1 MFRKLITCGG
11 VDTNDSAMVI
21 IKRGHKRSCSYA
33 PIHNSYENSC
43 NDLGEICRGDE
54 LGGSQ
59 RSSCTCGNQHQL
71 QPYTR
76 SRKGSEGVKSSNKK
90 KSQFNKNQKQVSA
103 AYKPVNGPNCS
114 QCGKMF
120 KPQKMH
126 AHMKSCRGMKHSAR
140 GSDLADNSKPRRS
153 MDSCR
158 QELLSGY

>member
-21 IKRGHKRSCSYA
+21 IKRGHKRSCTYA
-33 PIHNSYENSC
+33 PIHNSDENSC
-43 NDLGEICRGDE
+43 NDLAEICRGDE

-59 RSSCTCGNQHQL
+59 RSFCTYGNQHQL

-76 SRKGSEGVKSSNKK
+76 
-90 KSQFNKNQKQVSA
+90 
-103 AYKPVNGPNCS
+103 

-126 AHMKSCRGMKHSAR
+126 RHMKSCRGMKQSAR
-140 GSDLADNSKPRRS
+140 GSDLADNSEPRRS

-158 QELLSGY
+158 QELLSGYYLTS